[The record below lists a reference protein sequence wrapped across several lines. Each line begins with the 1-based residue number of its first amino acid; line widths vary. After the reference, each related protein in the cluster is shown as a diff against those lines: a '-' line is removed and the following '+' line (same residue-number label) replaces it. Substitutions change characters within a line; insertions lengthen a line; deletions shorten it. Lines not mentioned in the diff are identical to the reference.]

1 MPGELSLH
9 FLIRFATLWSVTAA
23 WSVTAQDT
31 PYYRVTIDATREKAQ
46 VEARIP
52 IPGGH
57 LRMDGGLVDN
67 ALPNGLAT
75 LVEGLIV
82 TDDSGRQLVV
92 TGPEGTTWTIADAPE
107 SPVTVRYTVRLD
119 HNDYSWNFGADE
131 VAYKRDDC
139 FFFVSRSLLVQPGRV
154 DGVEVSFEV
163 PSDWRISTSW
173 PRIPGRPNTFL
184 AHGNRDLLE
193 TCVLLGTH
201 SERVVTEGDT
211 RVTLAFGHDV
221 DPYADAFDDGIQTGL
236 RAFSELFGDAPPAAF
251 LITMNPVQ
259 RGMWGAGAF
268 DSSISV
274 LTPQRITGSD
284 QQMVLHTIAHEIFHL
299 WNGRKLK
306 AKGQAEW
313 FTEGVTDYMTWKVL
327 RREGL
332 IDREMRLKQLERDLA
347 AYCNQVGQESIAR
360 AGAQKAKFYS
370 LVYSG
375 GSCVALAMD
384 VFAQQATQGE
394 KSFDD
399 ILRALYAAARDT
411 GFTSE
416 QVAKVAQEVSGYDF
430 APFFEKYVS
439 GKETMSLAEIA
450 ALAGLELTITPKG
463 DHTSVNAVLMS
474 NPSPEQAKIRAT
486 LLGE

>member
-1 MPGELSLH
+1 M
-9 FLIRFATLWSVTAA
+9 
-23 WSVTAQDT
+23 
-31 PYYRVTIDATREKAQ
+31 PYYRVTIDAAREKAQ
-46 VEARIP
+46 VEARVP
-52 IPGGH
+52 VSGGH

-75 LVEGLIV
+75 LVEGLTV
-82 TDDSGRQLVV
+82 ADDSGRQLVV

-107 SPVTVRYTVRLD
+107 TPVTVRYAVRLD

-139 FFFVSRSLLVQPGRV
+139 LFFVSRTLLVQPGRV
-154 DGVEVSFEV
+154 GDIEVSFNV
-163 PSDWRISTSW
+163 PGDWRISTSW
-173 PRIPGRPNTFL
+173 PPVPGKPNTFL
-184 AHGNRDLLE
+184 ARGNRDLLE

-211 RVTLAFGHDV
+211 RVTLAFGHELD
-221 DPYADAFDDGIQTGL
+221 ADSFDQGIRTSL
-236 RAFSELFGDAPPAAF
+236 NAFSKLFGDAPPSAF

-268 DSSISV
+268 DASISV
-274 LTPQRITGSD
+274 LTPKRITGSD
-284 QQMVLHTIAHEIFHL
+284 QQMVIHTIAHEIFHL

-332 IDREMRLKQLERDLA
+332 IDQEMRLKQLERDLA
-347 AYCNQVGQESIAR
+347 AYCNQAGQESIAR
-360 AGAQKAKFYS
+360 SGAQKSKFYS

-375 GSCVALAMD
+375 GSSVAVAMD
-384 VFAQQATQGE
+384 IYTQQATHGG
-394 KSFDD
+394 KAFDD
-399 ILRALYAAARDT
+399 ILRALYAATRDT
-411 GFTSE
+411 GFTTE
-416 QVAKVAQEVSGYDF
+416 QVAQVASEVSGYDF
-430 APFFEKYVS
+430 AQFFEKYVI
-439 GKETMSLAEIA
+439 GKETMPLAEIA

-463 DHTSVNAVLMS
+463 DHTSVSAVPMLD
-474 NPSPEQAKIRAT
+474 PSPEQAKIRGT

>member
-1 MPGELSLH
+1 MPGELSPH
-9 FLIRFATLWSVTAA
+9 FLIRFAALWSVTAA

-46 VEARIP
+46 IEARVP
-52 IPGGH
+52 VSGGH

-75 LVEGLIV
+75 LVEGLTV
-82 TDDSGRQLVV
+82 ADDSGRQLAV
-92 TGPEGTTWTIADAPE
+92 TGPEGTAWTIADAPAT
-107 SPVTVRYTVRLD
+107 PVTLRYAVRLD

-139 FFFVSRSLLVQPGRV
+139 LFFVSRSLLVQPGRV
-154 DGVEVSFEV
+154 GDVEVSFDV
-163 PSDWRISTSW
+163 PIDWRISTSW
-173 PRIPGRPNTFL
+173 PPVPGKPNTFL
-184 AHGNRDLLE
+184 ARRNRDLME
-193 TCVLLGTH
+193 TCILIGTH

-211 RVTLAFGHDV
+211 RVTIAFGHEV
-221 DPYADAFDDGIQTGL
+221 DAYADAFDHGIKTSL
-236 RAFSELFGDAPPAAF
+236 NAFAKLFEDSPPSAF

-274 LTPQRITGSD
+274 LTPMRITGSD
-284 QQMVLHTIAHEIFHL
+284 QQMVIHTIAHEIFHL

-332 IDREMRLKQLERDLA
+332 IDQEMRLKQLKRDLA
-347 AYCNQVGQESIAR
+347 AYCNQAGQESIAR
-360 AGAQKAKFYS
+360 SGAQKSKYYS

-375 GSCVALAMD
+375 GSTAAFAMD
-384 VFAQQATQGE
+384 IYAQQATHGE

-399 ILRALYAAARDT
+399 ILRALYAAASGT
-411 GFTSE
+411 GFTTE
-416 QVAKVAQEVSGYDF
+416 QVAQVAHEVSGYDF
-430 APFFEKYVS
+430 APFFEKYVI
-439 GKETMSLAEIA
+439 GKETMPLIEIA
-450 ALAGLELTITPKG
+450 ALAGLELTITPNG
-463 DHTSVNAVLMS
+463 DHTSVSAVPMP
-474 NPSPEQAKIRAT
+474 NPSPDQGKICAT